1 MKKIEKPKRVQQS
14 DEELRVDV
22 YNDAEMVAL
31 GIRVPPLA
39 PIRPSSLPDGQERRK
54 VFRSMTSS

>member
-39 PIRPSSLPDGQERRK
+39 PRDPS
-54 VFRSMTSS
+54 M